1 MYEMR
6 NRECGWPM
14 KRSTLMRNGGR
25 APEMP
30 KNQRGV
36 ALIIVLLV
44 TALLIALIFEFA
56 YGTRISL
63 RAAAN
68 YRDSQRAYYLARS
81 GVHIFGKFKELQ
93 DGIPQGE
100 WQTIPVVS
108 AGDTELKI
116 RWEDEGG
123 KINVTNLTSGSDGYK
138 RLQALFTHLEI
149 DQGILDTISAWM
161 IQEKRSFYL
170 LSELHLFLSDEDFLK
185 VRDFLTVYSTGT
197 QININTAP
205 VEVLMSLGLEEDQA
219 KMIAELR
226 KDTPF
231 TENTIGSAPGTT
243 MIHGALGVKS
253 NVFKVDS
260 VARVGGYTKQ
270 IEAII
275 TRGTGSAAA
284 FSVNYWREL

>member
-1 MYEMR
+1 M
-6 NRECGWPM
+6 ECEWPM
-14 KRSTLMRNGGR
+14 KRATLMRNDGW

-30 KNQRGV
+30 RNQRGV

-68 YRDSQRAYYLARS
+68 YRDNQRAYYLARS

-93 DGIPQGE
+93 DGILQGE
-100 WQTIPVVS
+100 WQTIPIVS

-116 RWEDEGG
+116 RWEDESG
-123 KINVTNLTSGSDGYK
+123 KINVTNVTSGSDGYK
-138 RLQALFTHLEI
+138 RLQALFTHLGI

-161 IQEKRSFYL
+161 IQEKRRFYL

-185 VRDFLTVYSTGT
+185 VQDFLTVYSVEPK
-197 QININTAP
+197 ININTAP
-205 VEVLMSLGLEEDQA
+205 VEVLMSLGLTENDA
-219 KMIAELR
+219 KTIVEQR
-226 KDTPF
+226 KDTPY
-231 TENTIGSAPGTT
+231 TETTIGSSSGIPGMTS
-243 MIHGALGVKS
+243 MIAGALGVKS

-260 VARVGGYTKQ
+260 VAKVGGYTKQ

-275 TRGTGSAAA
+275 TRGTGSVAT